1 MADKIKREKIIKV
14 RVTPE
19 EHETLKHLSTKVQLA
34 EWMRES
40 CLNYGQGD
48 LVARAKGP
56 LPVDPELL
64 RQLAGIGNNMNQIGR
79 KVNAG
84 EWGPSDRIQIIA
96 ALAAIERELAEL
108 RALHR

>member
-19 EHETLKHLSTKVQLA
+19 EHETLKHLSTKAQLA

-48 LVARAKGP
+48 LVAQAKGP
-56 LPVDPELL
+56 SPVDPELL

-84 EWGPSDRIQIIA
+84 EWGPSERIEILA
-96 ALAAIERELAEL
+96 ALAAIERELAAI
-108 RALHR
+108 RQAHR